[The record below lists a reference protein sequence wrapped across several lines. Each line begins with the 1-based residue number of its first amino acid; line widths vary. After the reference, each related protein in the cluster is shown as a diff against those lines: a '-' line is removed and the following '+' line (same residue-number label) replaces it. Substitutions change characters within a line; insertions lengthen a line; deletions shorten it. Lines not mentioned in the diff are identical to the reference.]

1 MSFPANVPDRFILTA
16 VHFSYVYLP
25 VAVLAFVFILI
36 AVRQVGRFRLR
47 IWQIMLAG
55 AFIVLITGQI
65 SPEAALLS
73 IDTEVMLFLFGM
85 FVVGQALERSGYLSF
100 VTSRLFSGAKTGD
113 HVIIIILFGFGF
125 FSAFL
130 MNDTIA
136 IIGTPIVLY
145 LSEKFHFSPKAALL
159 ALCFAVTT
167 GSVFSPLGNPQ
178 NFLVATYAGFSE
190 PFLVFFI
197 YLVIPALGALAAAY
211 ILLRCVYGK
220 ELLEKGSIE
229 QIRTPI
235 DPSLALLSKISLLI
249 IVILITLRVFAGT
262 GIIPFNIP
270 LSWIALIAMV
280 PLLLFSPE
288 RKEIIRHIDWCT
300 LVFFAAM
307 FVLMQSVF
315 DSGFFEPAFNLPFL
329 TTVPVLF
336 TVSLIISQFIS
347 NVPFVALF
355 QPVIV
360 NSALSVPQ
368 VLALSAGSTLAG
380 NLTLLGAASNIIV
393 IQNAEKKG
401 VTLSF
406 MDFMKIGAPLTI
418 IQSVIF
424 IVFLSLAP
432 A

>member
-1 MSFPANVPDRFILTA
+1 
-16 VHFSYVYLP
+16 VYLS
-25 VAVLAFVFILI
+25 VVVLALVFLLT

-55 AFIVLITGQI
+55 AVVVLITGQI

-73 IDTEVMLFLFGM
+73 IDTDVMLFLFGM
-85 FVVGQALERSGYLSF
+85 FVVGEALERSGYLSF
-100 VTSRLFSGAKTGD
+100 LTSRLFSRANTGE
-113 HVIIIILFGFGF
+113 HAIIIILFGFGF

-130 MNDTIA
+130 MNDTVA
-136 IIGTPIVLY
+136 VIGTPVVLY
-145 LSEKFHFSPKAALL
+145 LAEKFNFSPKAALL

-167 GSVFSPLGNPQ
+167 GSVVSPLGNPQ
-178 NFLVATYAGFSE
+178 NFLIATYAGFSE
-190 PFLVFFI
+190 PFIVFFS
-197 YLVIPALGALAAAY
+197 YLVIPALCALAAAF
-211 ILLRCVYGK
+211 ILLRWRYGEALHK
-220 ELLEKGSIE
+220 KGSIE
-229 QIRTPI
+229 QIISPGN
-235 DPSLALLSKISLLI
+235 PPLALLSKISLIIIIILI
-249 IVILITLRVFAGT
+249 ILRIFAGT
-262 GIIPFNIP
+262 GIIPFKIP
-270 LSWIALIAMV
+270 LSWIGLIAMA

-288 RKEIIRHIDWCT
+288 RKEIVRHIDWCT

-315 DSGFFEPAFNLPFL
+315 DSGIFEPAFDLPFL

-336 TVSLIISQFIS
+336 CVSVTISQFIS

-355 QPVIV
+355 QPVIT

-380 NLTLLGAASNIIV
+380 NLTVLGAASNIIV

-401 VTLSF
+401 IALSF
-406 MDFMKIGAPLTI
+406 MDFIKIGAPLTV
-418 IQSVIF
+418 IQSVLF

>member
-1 MSFPANVPDRFILTA
+1 
-16 VHFSYVYLP
+16 
-25 VAVLAFVFILI
+25 
-36 AVRQVGRFRLR
+36 
-47 IWQIMLAG
+47 
-55 AFIVLITGQI
+55 
-65 SPEAALLS
+65 
-73 IDTEVMLFLFGM
+73 
-85 FVVGQALERSGYLSF
+85 
-100 VTSRLFSGAKTGD
+100 
-113 HVIIIILFGFGF
+113 
-125 FSAFL
+125 

>member
-1 MSFPANVPDRFILTA
+1 M
-16 VHFSYVYLP
+16 YLSA
-25 VAVLAFVFILI
+25 AVLALVFILI

-65 SPEAALLS
+65 SPEDALLS
-73 IDTEVMLFLFGM
+73 IDTDVMLFLFGM
-85 FVVGQALERSGYLSF
+85 FVVGEALERSGYLSF
-100 VTSRLFSGAKTGD
+100 VTSRLFSRAKTGE
-113 HVIIIILFGFGF
+113 HVILIILFGFGF

-136 IIGTPIVLY
+136 IIGTPVVLY
-145 LSEKFHFSPKAALL
+145 LSEKFNFSPKAALL

-167 GSVFSPLGNPQ
+167 GSVVSPLGNPQ
-178 NFLVATYAGFSE
+178 NFLVANYAGFSD
-190 PFLVFFI
+190 PFLVFFS
-197 YLVIPALGALAAAY
+197 YLVIPTLGALTAAY
-211 ILLRCVYGK
+211 VLLRWVYGK
-220 ELLEKGSIE
+220 ELRKKGSIA
-229 QIRTPI
+229 QIRAPG
-235 DPSLALLSKISLLI
+235 DPSLALLSKVSLFI
-249 IVILITLRVFAGT
+249 IITLITLRVFAGY

-280 PLLLFSPE
+280 PPLLFSPE

-315 DSGFFEPAFNLPFL
+315 DSGFFEPAFELPFL

-336 TVSLIISQFIS
+336 SVSVIISQFIS

-355 QPVIV
+355 QPIIV

-406 MDFMKIGAPLTI
+406 MDFIKIGAPITL
-418 IQSVIF
+418 IQSVLF

>member
-1 MSFPANVPDRFILTA
+1 
-16 VHFSYVYLP
+16 VYLS
-25 VAVLAFVFILI
+25 VVVLGLVFFLI
-36 AVRQVGRFRLR
+36 AVRQVGRFRLQ

-55 AFIVLITGQI
+55 AVIVLITGQI

-73 IDTEVMLFLFGM
+73 IDTDVMLFLFGM
-85 FVVGQALERSGYLSF
+85 FVVGEALDRSGYLNS
-100 VTSRLFSGAKTGD
+100 VTSRLFSRAKTGE
-113 HVIIIILFGFGF
+113 HAIIIILFGFGF

-136 IIGTPIVLY
+136 IIGTPVVLY
-145 LSEKFHFSPKAALL
+145 LSEKFNFSPKAALL

-167 GSVFSPLGNPQ
+167 GSVVSPLGNPQ

-190 PFLVFFI
+190 PFLVFFG
-197 YLVIPALGALAAAY
+197 YLVIPTLFALAVVF
-211 ILLRCVYGK
+211 ILLRWVYGK
-220 ELLEKGSIE
+220 ELCNKGSIE
-229 QIRTPI
+229 EVRDPG
-235 DPSLALLSKISLLI
+235 DPSLALLSKISLI
-249 IVILITLRVFAGT
+249 ILITLIILRVFAGL
-262 GIIPFNIP
+262 GCIPFKIP
-270 LSWIALIAMV
+270 LPWIALIAMA

-288 RKEIIRHIDWCT
+288 RKEIIRNIDWCT

-315 DSGFFEPAFNLPFL
+315 DSGFFEPVFDLPYMA
-329 TTVPVLF
+329 TVPVLF
-336 TVSLIISQFIS
+336 TVSVIISQFIS

-355 QPVIV
+355 QPFIT
-360 NSALSVPQ
+360 NSALSAPQ
-368 VLALSAGSTLAG
+368 VLALSAGSTIAG
-380 NLTLLGAASNIIV
+380 NLTILGAASNVIV

-406 MDFMKIGAPLTI
+406 MDFIKIGAPLTF
-418 IQSVIF
+418 IQSIIF